1 MSGCL
6 GTRPAVTSQK
16 LTSIGR
22 ELALK
27 KIDRK
32 VYVLI
37 KSIFNL
43 FRPVQGI
50 CGFSRETVIAVTTNI
65 ESMEFR
71 RRQNNSLGF
80 EEHPRA
86 GSTDDVEAMI
96 GLLHRT
102 LGNVFTLKEFKYA
115 WRNVVRYVNIMCIVK
130 RMKKISIRLL

>member
-6 GTRPAVTSQK
+6 GTRPAMTIQK
-16 LTSIGR
+16 STSIGK
-22 ELALK
+22 ELSLK
-27 KIDRK
+27 KINSKRLCLDT
-32 VYVLI
+32 
-37 KSIFNL
+37 SIFDL

-96 GLLHRT
+96 GLLHRI
-102 LGNVFTLKEFKYA
+102 LGNVFTLKQFKYA
-115 WRNVVRYVNIMCIVK
+115 WRNVVRYEKNMYIVN
-130 RMKKISIRLL
+130 RMNKIIY